1 MANRFNPKSKARY
14 GQEPLPTGYP
24 TEATSEFVIPPL
36 GLEDIDAGL
45 FSLFDKELQPSVG
58 GTDSTDLK
66 KVPVLFAGGEKWAM
80 IKNNRPLRD
89 KSGALIL
96 PLITISRTSFAQA
109 SSEDVTN
116 RGINQ
121 RTGEIVI
128 RKKLDKSD
136 RGYQNI
142 INKIFLRHQ
151 NNLAVDSAN
160 ADAGQLTTLRQLG
173 ELQEDPTVEDG
184 GFLLSDRRNNI
195 TETLVVPSPQF
206 ITVNYD
212 VIVWTQYTHHMNQI
226 MEHIVSSFL
235 PQIQGWRLD
244 TPKGYWFIA
253 RVAEEMFNY
262 ETNFEDMSQSERI
275 IKSKFSVK
283 VPAYIFASAAP
294 GVPIPVKR
302 YVSAPIISFKTEEQ
316 QQGAVANVPTV
327 EEPMLGA
334 DDPTLPLDINGRR
347 RPDRR
352 STASERLYTSGNA
365 VNPHDPA
372 LASMPR
378 GRPLA
383 RYAQI
388 TTRKLDGT
396 LAKRNVRISTIN
408 PHTGETVYS
417 PGADLGVQS
426 IVTVDE

>member
-1 MANRFNPKSKARY
+1 MANRFKPDSKVRY
-14 GQEPLPTGYP
+14 GQDPLPTGYP
-24 TEATSEFVIPPL
+24 TEATSDFVVPPV
-36 GLEDIDAGL
+36 GLEDVDVGL
-45 FSLFDKELQPSVG
+45 FNLFDKELKPAVG
-58 GTDSTDLK
+58 GTDSSDLK
-66 KVPVLFAGGEKWAM
+66 KVPIVFAGGEKWAM

-89 KSGALIL
+89 KTNSLIL

-109 SSEDVTN
+109 SSEDITN

-121 RTGEIVI
+121 RTGEIII

-136 RGYQNI
+136 RGYQNV
-142 INKIFLRHQ
+142 INKIFLKHQ
-151 NNLAVDSAN
+151 NNLAVDASN
-160 ADAGQLTTLRQLG
+160 ADSGQLTTLQEVG

-184 GFLLSDRRNNI
+184 GLLLSNRRNNI
-195 TETLVVPSPQF
+195 VETLVVPSPQF
-206 ITVNYD
+206 VTVNYD

-235 PQIQGWRLD
+235 PQLQGWRLD

-253 RVAEEMFNY
+253 RVSEELFNY
-262 ETNFEDMSQSERI
+262 ETNFEDMSQGERV
-275 IKSKFSVK
+275 IKSKFTVK

-316 QQGAVANVPTV
+316 QLNSALGPTV
-327 EEPMLGA
+327 EEPMLGT
-334 DDPTLPLDINGRR
+334 DDPTLPLDIHGRR

-352 STASERLYTSGNA
+352 ATGDERLYTSGA
-365 VNPHDPA
+365 AINPQDPA
-372 LASMPR
+372 LLSIPR

-383 RYAQI
+383 RYAQV

-396 LAKRNVRISTIN
+396 LIKKNVRVASIN
-408 PHTGETVYS
+408 IHTGETVYS
-417 PGADLGVQS
+417 PGTDLGLQS
-426 IVTVDE
+426 IVAVEE